1 MKKIIVVTVENF
13 YDSYD
18 THRSYFTFNADG
30 FNMAVNRL
38 TAIASKNWGDDYSY
52 CCWNDTPTFK
62 TLKENKYLRFNDDN
76 ECWATISIQDLEGPN
91 SNLLN
96 IE

>member
-13 YDSYD
+13 YDNYD

-38 TAIASKNWGDDYSY
+38 TAVASEMWGDDYSY
-52 CCWNDTPTFK
+52 CCWNDTPTFE

-76 ECWATISIQDLEGPN
+76 ECWAIISIQDLEGPN

>member
-1 MKKIIVVTVENF
+1 MKKIIVVTVKNY
-13 YDSYD
+13 YDDYD

-38 TAIASKNWGDDYSY
+38 TSVASEMWGDDYSY
-52 CCWNDTPTFK
+52 CYWDDTPTFE
-62 TLKENKYLRFNDDN
+62 TLKKNTYLSFNDDN
-76 ECWATISIQDLEGPN
+76 ECWANISIQDLEGPN